1 MSLTPNLK
9 RIWEPRNPAALSDVN
24 PLLARLVSA
33 FSAASIARL
42 LDVDPAMATRSEG
55 RTD

>member
-1 MSLTPNLK
+1 
-9 RIWEPRNPAALSDVN
+9 VN
-24 PLLARLVSA
+24 PLLASLVSA

-42 LDVDPAMATRSEG
+42 LDVDPAMATRWEG